1 MYRLA
6 HAPAV
11 RCGAQDGRS
20 IGRIGGDPAEMMV
33 TKGNPKAIATI
44 DGLVRGNVRTSMPKP
59 VNEGIT
65 QFYARKVVERHEIWP
80 QIANGRGM
88 RILSDHGAK
97 LIHGGPSP
105 RNPRA

>member
-11 RCGAQDGRS
+11 RYGARDGRA

-44 DGLVRGNVRTSMPKP
+44 DGLVRGNVRTSMP
-59 VNEGIT
+59 
-65 QFYARKVVERHEIWP
+65 RKVVERHEIWP

-97 LIHGGPSP
+97 LVHGGPSP